1 MDIIVVYRDEEFVVY
16 DPSSYDEFKEVCN
29 YLIPS
34 ERIWKEWKAQFE
46 TSKEDTYYDNME
58 PNPE

>member
-29 YLIPS
+29 I
-34 ERIWKEWKAQFE
+34 
-46 TSKEDTYYDNME
+46 
-58 PNPE
+58 